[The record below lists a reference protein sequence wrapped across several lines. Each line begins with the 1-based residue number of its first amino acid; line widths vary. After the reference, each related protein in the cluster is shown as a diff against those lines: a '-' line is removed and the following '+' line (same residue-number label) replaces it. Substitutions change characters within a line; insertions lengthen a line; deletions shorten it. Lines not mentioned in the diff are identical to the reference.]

1 MLKAQGICLMTGR
14 GHTMPCS
21 AAGCPLFGDC
31 LVRYE
36 KEQREKATPK
46 PMSNEE
52 WLKSLHKGDL
62 ANTIHAFHLGYS
74 PWCDHHCENEGDDGC
89 DNCIVKWLELPVSD
103 EGEPSVVP
111 QVEDNKEI
119 TTRKHLSQVKRG
131 ETILYRDR
139 HYVTCHDA
147 EQDLSHPG
155 KEWWVEAF
163 CKEDK
168 LYETFYESTF
178 LDGIAVIVVGELEV
192 E

>member
-1 MLKAQGICLMTGR
+1 MVTAVCKMSGKAVTW
-14 GHTMPCS
+14 PCS

-31 LVRYE
+31 LVEYE
-36 KEQREKATPK
+36 KVMHAIQK
-46 PMSNEE
+46 PMTNEG
-52 WLKSLHKGDL
+52 WLKSLPKSDL
-62 ANTIHAFHLGYS
+62 ARTIHAFHLGYS

-89 DNCIVKWLELPVSD
+89 DNCIVKWLELPATD
-103 EGEPSVVP
+103 NGEPSVVP
-111 QVEDNKEI
+111 QVEPAGKEI
-119 TTRKHLSQVKRG
+119 TTRKHLSQVKCG
-131 ETILYRDR
+131 ETILYRNR

-178 LDGIAVIVVGELEV
+178 LDGIAVIVAGEPEV